1 MLDFVSARGLMS
13 EKVLIIDDDV
23 DTLRLVGLMLQRQG
37 YQITAAANGEQG
49 LAKAFEEKPDVILL
63 DVMMPDLD
71 GYEVTRRLRKSP
83 TTKDIPILMFTA
95 KTQLDDKV
103 TGFEAGADD
112 YLTKPTHPAELQAH
126 IHALLARK
134 NPKKTAEKDTALH
147 EHKGRVIGVLSARG
161 GLGVSTLASN
171 LAGAFYNR
179 THADVILAEMTPGQG
194 SIGWDLGTPQHK
206 ELNELLSGKKVEI
219 NRERV
224 DSLLVPHGSGL
235 RLLLA
240 SEEPHDIHLTDQ
252 VDHYELIV
260 LCLATLAK
268 YIVLDL
274 GGGLP
279 PYVEKILPI
288 CTDRIVV
295 TEGTPST
302 ISQTKLLIDDIA
314 KLGID
319 RAGISVVLN
328 NRIRS
333 DTQVPWME
341 VQQSLGHDIT
351 ATLTPAPEM
360 FTAASRIHTPAIL
373 SQSTN
378 ITSQQILKVADKIL
392 EREKVK

>member
-1 MLDFVSARGLMS
+1 MA
-13 EKVLIIDDDV
+13 EKILIIDDDV

-37 YQITAAANGEQG
+37 YAISAAANGEQG
-49 LAKAFEEKPDVILL
+49 LQKAIEEKPSLILL
-63 DVMMPDLD
+63 DVMMPDMD
-71 GYEVTRRLRKSP
+71 GYEVTRRLRKNPS
-83 TTKDIPILMFTA
+83 TKDIPILMFTA

-126 IHALLARK
+126 IHALFSRIG
-134 NPKKTAEKDTALH
+134 PKKTEEQETALL
-147 EHKGRVIGVLSARG
+147 EHHGRVIGMLSSRS

-171 LAGAFYNR
+171 IAGALYSR
-179 THADVILAEMTPGQG
+179 THSDVILAELTPGQ
-194 SIGWDLGTPQHK
+194 STLGWDLGTPNHK
-206 ELNELLSGKKVEI
+206 ELNDLLSGKSVEI
-219 NRERV
+219 TREKV

-240 SEEPHDIHLTDQ
+240 SEDPHDIHLTSQ
-252 VDHYELIV
+252 INHYEQLV
-260 LCLATLAK
+260 SCLSSLAS

-279 PYVEKILPI
+279 PFVEKVLPL
-288 CTDRIVV
+288 CTDRIVI
-295 TEGTPST
+295 TEGTSST
-302 ISQTKLLIDDIA
+302 ISQTKLLLEDIA

-319 RAGISVVLN
+319 PAGICVVLN

-333 DTQVPWME
+333 DAQMAWME
-341 VQQSLGHDIT
+341 VQQSLGHNIA

-360 FTAASRIHTPAIL
+360 FLAAARIHTPAIL

-378 ITSQQILKVADKIL
+378 ITSQQILKVADLIL
-392 EREKVK
+392 EREKAK

>member
-1 MLDFVSARGLMS
+1 MA
-13 EKVLIIDDDV
+13 EKILIIDDDV

-37 YQITAAANGEQG
+37 YAISAAANGEQG
-49 LAKAFEEKPDVILL
+49 LQKAIEEKPSLILL
-63 DVMMPDLD
+63 DVMMPDMD
-71 GYEVTRRLRKSP
+71 GYEVTRRLRKNPS
-83 TTKDIPILMFTA
+83 TKDIPILMFTA

-126 IHALLARK
+126 IHALFSRIG
-134 NPKKTAEKDTALH
+134 PKKTEEQETALL
-147 EHKGRVIGVLSARG
+147 EHHGRVIGMLSSRS

-171 LAGAFYNR
+171 IAGALYSR
-179 THADVILAEMTPGQG
+179 THSDVILAELTPGQ
-194 SIGWDLGTPQHK
+194 STLGWDLGTPNHK
-206 ELNELLSGKKVEI
+206 ELNDLLSGKSVEI
-219 NRERV
+219 TREKV

-240 SEEPHDIHLTDQ
+240 SEDPHDIHLTSQ
-252 VDHYELIV
+252 INHYEQLV
-260 LCLATLAK
+260 SCLSSLAS

-279 PYVEKILPI
+279 PFVEKVLPL
-288 CTDRIVV
+288 CTDRIVI
-295 TEGTPST
+295 TEGTSST
-302 ISQTKLLIDDIA
+302 ISQTKLLLEDIA

-319 RAGISVVLN
+319 PAGICVVLN

-333 DTQVPWME
+333 DAQMAWME
-341 VQQSLGHDIT
+341 VQQSLGHNIA

-360 FTAASRIHTPAIL
+360 FLAAARIHMPAIL

-378 ITSQQILKVADKIL
+378 ITSQQILKVADLIL
-392 EREKVK
+392 EREKAK